1 MGVGGLGAGVGQAV
15 LDGIQD
21 QGLVVLDGLGELDE
35 RLEAAPLRPGDP
47 AAQQPSGVAQL
58 DCLEDRPE
66 LLLE

>member
-1 MGVGGLGAGVGQAV
+1 
-15 LDGIQD
+15 
-21 QGLVVLDGLGELDE
+21 VLDGLGELDE
-35 RLEAAPLRPGDP
+35 RLKPTPPGLGDP